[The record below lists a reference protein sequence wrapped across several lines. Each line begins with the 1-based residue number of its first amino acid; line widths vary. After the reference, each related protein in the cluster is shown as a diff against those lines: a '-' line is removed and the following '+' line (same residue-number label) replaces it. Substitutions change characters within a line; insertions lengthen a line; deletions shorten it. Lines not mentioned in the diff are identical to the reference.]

1 MNENTFSIVQDLPMA
16 LFAAALALAVALAS
30 SADNVTTV
38 HVSGAA
44 VTCETLKI
52 PTLKSLGNRK
62 AICCYPA
69 AAANAN
75 APPLPLHLF
84 AHGDLGG
91 GVATSAYG
99 GLLRQIAAAGFV
111 TVAYES
117 CDLDNFCDNGETQ
130 FLEGVKTLQYLEGHP
145 ELLPMADF
153 GAPYSASGHS
163 TGARAVLMMAAV
175 RDDPSYLANAS
186 AIAPDVL
193 TPDVRATIAKIAA
206 VAADHPDPMT
216 DPKQNP
222 DIPHWRIRRTP
233 TFIITGQDDRLE
245 PTLSAWVDFTKIAA
259 PDKLYLNIAN
269 ASHLQ
274 PLAEHP
280 EGPYIAAFAQLFA
293 LGNASAAVLLY
304 GSGEGSLQQR
314 AAEGFACYSG
324 RNAGDGRVGF
334 VACGNGGP
342 AVPGKFAGY
351 CGAAA
356 PAPGA
361 AALA

>member
-1 MNENTFSIVQDLPMA
+1 MA
-16 LFAAALALAVALAS
+16 VFAAALALAVALAS

-69 AAANAN
+69 NAANAN